1 MLEDVE
7 LDEEDEL
14 VDDDRVEEEEEDEDD
29 DEEDDDE
36 SVELLRRFQCFPF
49 KSVLCTES
57 LSTDLESFG
66 F

>member
-14 VDDDRVEEEEEDEDD
+14 VDDDRVEEEDEDEDD
-29 DEEDDDE
+29 DEDDDE

-57 LSTDLESFG
+57 LSTDLESFA